1 MIILHISSI
10 NFDPFSGVC
19 NIIPQYLIEQEKL
32 GHSVALYNARDSRV
46 DAPINQIPYMETFDI
61 DKMPAPFNKPDL
73 VVFQEC
79 YRKEHLR
86 TGKMLEKK
94 GIPYIIIPH
103 GELRKESQHEKRLKK
118 VAANI
123 LLFNRFMDKAIAL
136 QCLSQEEYDATSF
149 GRRKIIATNGRAIPE
164 KKKENFSSDGVKMLY
179 IGRLDVHV
187 KGLDILLEA
196 VRKCL
201 DLLKDNNVTL
211 DIYGPDYAGRYAQV
225 ENLIK
230 DLGVGEVVT
239 LHHEIVGE
247 AKEKCLLD
255 CDIFVQTSRHEGMPV
270 GILESLSYGIPCLI
284 TRGTNLG
291 EKIRNNDC
299 GWMAENDPDSVAEAI
314 KRAVGERSLY
324 ETKSVNARKYVQD
337 NFSWDVIMP
346 KTIESYQKLLEE
358 YKDQK

>member
-19 NIIPQYLIEQEKL
+19 NVIPQYLIEQAKL
-32 GHSVALYNARDSRV
+32 GHSVALYNARDSYV
-46 DAPINQIPYMETFDI
+46 DAPIHQIPYMETFDI

-86 TGKMLEKK
+86 TGKLLEKK

-103 GELRKESQHEKRLKK
+103 GELRTESQHEKRLKK

-123 LLFNRFMDKAIAL
+123 LLFNRFMNGALAL
-136 QCLSQEEYDATSF
+136 QCLSQEEYDATKF
-149 GRRKIIATNGRAIPE
+149 GRKKIIATNGRAIPE
-164 KKKENFSSDGVKMLY
+164 KKKESFSQNGLRMLY

-196 VRKCL
+196 VRKNL
-201 DLLKDNNVTL
+201 SLMKDNNVTL

-225 ENLIK
+225 ENLISSS
-230 DLGVGEVVT
+230 GVGEVVR
-239 LHHEIVGE
+239 LHHEIVGS
-247 AKEKCLLD
+247 AKEDQLLD
-255 CDIFVQTSRHEGMPV
+255 ADVFVQTSRHEGMPV
-270 GILESLSYGIPCLI
+270 GILEALSYGLPCLV

-291 EKIRNNDC
+291 EKIEANDC
-299 GWMAENDPDSVAEAI
+299 GWMAENDADSVADTIRRVIED
-314 KRAVGERSLY
+314 RPSFEN
-324 ETKSVNARKYVQD
+324 KSVNARKYVTD

-346 KTIESYQKLLEE
+346 KTIESYQKLL
-358 YKDQK
+358 KDYT

>member
-1 MIILHISSI
+1 
-10 NFDPFSGVC
+10 
-19 NIIPQYLIEQEKL
+19 
-32 GHSVALYNARDSRV
+32 
-46 DAPINQIPYMETFDI
+46 
-61 DKMPAPFNKPDL
+61 
-73 VVFQEC
+73 
-79 YRKEHLR
+79 
-86 TGKMLEKK
+86 
-94 GIPYIIIPH
+94 
-103 GELRKESQHEKRLKK
+103 
-118 VAANI
+118 
-123 LLFNRFMDKAIAL
+123 MDKAIAL

-291 EKIRNNDC
+291 EKIRDNDC